1 MSASA
6 DISKMMQRLQQ
17 ADRQVK
23 AKAIA
28 RMNQFAEHVLGD
40 AQQITPVETGALQA
54 SGTVQPAELEGSGNI
69 KAEIGFNTDYAAAVH
84 EIPPDR
90 AAHEA
95 PGQWKYLETA
105 IKKNQSKLVP
115 FVGKDLI

>member
-6 DISKMMQRLQQ
+6 DISRMMQRLRQ

-28 RMNQFAEHVLGD
+28 RMNQFANHVLGD
-40 AQQITPVETGALQA
+40 AQEITPVDTGALQA
-54 SGTVQPAELEGSGNI
+54 SGTVEPAELEASGNI
-69 KAEIGFNTDYAAAVH
+69 KAQIGFNTDYAAAVH
-84 EIPPDR
+84 ERLDVQ
-90 AAHEA
+90 HEA
-95 PGQWKYLETA
+95 PGQAKFLATA
-105 IKKNQSKLVP
+105 IKNNQPKLVP